1 VADVSAD
8 GNARDDDGWVMAR
21 EQVMMKSKGNRRVSP
36 AVLACFWASLF
47 AMLCAP
53 SAVAHNG
60 PPFPIITDQH
70 VGPYIIS
77 LWTHPDLGIGT
88 FFVMVDPVPGGTVPK
103 DLKIQIGVQPASGRL
118 AEVVYSAWHVDL
130 RGQVEYKTE
139 VQFDQQ
145 ENWKVRL
152 ILTSSA
158 GGGEAISQVVP
169 TPAGFGR
176 WDLLLYLL
184 PFLGVGFLW
193 ITAITK
199 RRRLRKIRTAQL
211 S

>member
-1 VADVSAD
+1 
-8 GNARDDDGWVMAR
+8 M
-21 EQVMMKSKGNRRVSP
+21 RRSRTYRVP
-36 AVLACFWASLF
+36 RALLACLQTSLLVV
-47 AMLCAP
+47 MLAP
-53 SAVAHNG
+53 GAAAHNG
-60 PPFPIITDQH
+60 PPFPIITDQR
-70 VGPYIIS
+70 VGPCIIS
-77 LWTHPDLGIGT
+77 LWTHPDLGTGL
-88 FFVMVDPVPGGTVPK
+88 FFIMVDPLPGGTIPK
-103 DLKIQIGVQPASGRL
+103 DLKVQIGVQPVSGRL
-118 AEVVYSAWHVDL
+118 AEVVYSAWLQDL

-152 ILTSSA
+152 ILASSA

-193 ITAITK
+193 VTAITK
-199 RRRLRKIRTAQL
+199 RRRLRKARAQKA

>member
-1 VADVSAD
+1 MEGT
-8 GNARDDDGWVMAR
+8 GNHRMLCAL
-21 EQVMMKSKGNRRVSP
+21 
-36 AVLACFWASLF
+36 LACLQMGLLT
-47 AMLCAP
+47 MLCAP
-53 SAVAHNG
+53 NAAAHNG
-60 PPFPIITDQH
+60 PPFPIITDQR
-70 VGPYIIS
+70 VGPCIIS
-77 LWTHPDLGIGT
+77 LWTHPDLGTGT

-103 DLKIQIGVQPASGRL
+103 DLKIQIGVQPASDRL
-118 AEVVYSAWHVDL
+118 AEVVYSAWLLNL

-152 ILTSSA
+152 TLASSA

-193 ITAITK
+193 ASAITK
-199 RRRLRKIRTAQL
+199 RRRLRKLRTQQV

>member
-1 VADVSAD
+1 MMERIGFIKNERGCCRVA
-8 GNARDDDGWVMAR
+8 RML
-21 EQVMMKSKGNRRVSP
+21 P
-36 AVLACFWASLF
+36 TCLLASLL
-47 AMLCAP
+47 AMFFSPNA
-53 SAVAHNG
+53 AAHNG
-60 PPFPIITDQH
+60 PPFPIITDQR
-70 VGPYIIS
+70 VGPYTIS

-103 DLKIQIGVQPASGRL
+103 DLKVQIGIQPASGRL
-118 AEVVYSAWHVDL
+118 AEVVYSAWHEDL
-130 RGQVEYKTE
+130 RGQVEYKAE

-158 GGGEAISQVVP
+158 GSGEANSEVVP

-193 ITAITK
+193 FTAIAK
-199 RRRLRKIRTAQL
+199 RRRLRKSRMEQT

>member
-1 VADVSAD
+1 MERTEPRMNGT
-8 GNARDDDGWVMAR
+8 GNY
-21 EQVMMKSKGNRRVSP
+21 RVSRTL
-36 AVLACFWASLF
+36 LACLLAGLLSMF
-47 AMLCAP
+47 CAQ
-53 SAVAHNG
+53 SVAAHNG
-60 PPFPIITDQH
+60 PPFPIITDQR

-88 FFVMVDPVPGGTVPK
+88 FFVMVDPMPGGTVPK
-103 DLKIQIGVQPASGRL
+103 DLKVQVGVQPASGRL
-118 AEVVYSAWHVDL
+118 AEVVYSAWLQDL

-152 ILTSSA
+152 ILASSA

-169 TPAGFGR
+169 TPAGFGQ

-193 ITAITK
+193 VTAITK
-199 RRRLRKIRTAQL
+199 RRRLRKLGAQQV